1 VRFGGAGIVR
11 RRHAAVRGS
20 NWGRFA
26 VVFFFARVFA
36 VWGGKPSGCA
46 NPVAF
51 TASVRALLLARETS
65 RGGELLCSVL
75 TLQYPGVVR
84 CCWYRTP
91 AKKIFFTAAG
101 CWCG

>member
-1 VRFGGAGIVR
+1 MR
-11 RRHAAVRGS
+11 RSVAVIGDASRL
-20 NWGRFA
+20 
-26 VVFFFARVFA
+26 FFFARVLPF
-36 VWGGKPSGCA
+36 WGGKPSGCA

-91 AKKIFFTAAG
+91 AKNFFFTAAG